1 MKLVADPFKFVTGD
15 VLDPH
20 DINQVWRYG
29 AEATIDNVS
38 RRYKEVV
45 FPLSFTKSVSSGY
58 AHTDNADLRR
68 FRFEM
73 PVAGFVTRAFLTGN
87 ITSSADVEVEIVRV
101 STGLP
106 PSGCPQPW
114 LRIDSTGGVAADVS
128 DFSPVRFPLLIG
140 NQYDIQI
147 SGSNFT
153 VDQLDLVVHMLID
166 RFAVGGSDS
175 SGSFIFSPALVNE
188 SNALD
193 ASVQS
198 LNKGNMDAA
207 GNIIEA
213 FGSTAVTPVPF
224 VTHGLNLF
232 SVPEAN
238 LRRFPVPR
246 FGQGRSTP
254 QAYALS
260 LWLYSS
266 VPLTAGSQ
274 WQFGLFTSA
283 GSNPFSAFYTADGGE
298 TSFFVHL
305 NAAPPPAPPI
315 ALTDTA
321 DNTPATPA
329 SDYSVRFV
337 STQSINVEKAFGVL
351 WVR

>member
-1 MKLVADPFKFVTGD
+1 MKLVADPFTFVTGD

-38 RRYKEVV
+38 RRYKEVA

-58 AHTDNADLRR
+58 VNSDNVGIRR

-87 ITSSADVEVEIVRV
+87 ITSSADVEVDILRV
-101 STGLP
+101 ATGLP
-106 PSGCPQPW
+106 PSGCPDPW
-114 LRIDSTGGVAADVS
+114 LRINSTGGVAADVG
-128 DFSPVRFPLLIG
+128 DFSPVRFPLLTG
-140 NQYDIQI
+140 NQYDIII
-147 SGSNFT
+147 SGTNFT
-153 VDQLDLVVHMLID
+153 VNQLDLVVHILID
-166 RFAVGGSDS
+166 RFSVGGSDS
-175 SGSFIFSPALVNE
+175 SGSFVFNPTLVNE

-207 GNIIEA
+207 GNIIET
-213 FGSTAVTPVPF
+213 FGSNVPTPVPF
-224 VTHGLNLF
+224 VVHNVSL
-232 SVPEAN
+232 SSAPVIN
-238 LRRFPVPR
+238 LRTFPVPR

-260 LWLYSS
+260 LWVYAS
-266 VPLTAGSQ
+266 VGVTAGSI
-274 WQFGLFTSA
+274 WQFALFNSA
-283 GSNPFSAFYTADGGE
+283 GSNLLSAFYTATGGE
-298 TSFFVHL
+298 TSFFVHF
-305 NAAPPPAPPI
+305 NAVTPV

-321 DNTPATPA
+321 DATPATPA

-351 WVR
+351 WVG